1 MTKIDD
7 PNEIQF
13 RQVNPNWVQDD
24 VPTRQA
30 FIPTTKDEGK
40 LSLDRSAT
48 TTAQQAH
55 NDFTALGLRSEAVF
69 AITPAECS
77 EEPDSIECYESPL
90 ENNPHHSHADFN
102 GLTKSRRKKKSF
114 ELRRHAIAR
123 GKLHP

>member
-7 PNEIQF
+7 PSEVQF

-40 LSLDRSAT
+40 LSLDRSAS
-48 TTAQQAH
+48 TTALQAH
-55 NDFTALGLRSEAVF
+55 EDYTALDLRSEAVF
-69 AITPAECS
+69 GITPGECG
-77 EEPDSIECYESPL
+77 EEPHPIECHESPL
-90 ENNPHHSHADFN
+90 ENNQHHSHADFN
-102 GLTKSRRKKKSF
+102 GLTKSQRKKKSF
-114 ELRRHAIAR
+114 ALLRHAIAR